1 METRPVCKQCKQRPC
16 IINHT
21 NKDGSKSYK
30 PHCGRCQKAR
40 LRKQRDSEVEERVRK
55 DMWQEVR
62 AEAMEVTYRN
72 LVNETSIMRRALAV
86 AEVHNKKMRN
96 SLSASTERLKRV
108 SEELRDAEKLATE
121 AIHRA
126 DTATESLE
134 STREHLAAVQLEL
147 ERFQALTG
155 SHMERLNALVE
166 TETAGR
172 KKWQAGTI
180 AALCCFLVALIGA
193 LT

>member
-30 PHCGRCQKAR
+30 PHCGRCHKAR
-40 LRKQRDSEVEERVRK
+40 LDKQRDAAVEERVRK
-55 DMWQEVR
+55 EIWQKVR

-72 LVNETSIMRRALAV
+72 LVNETAIMRRALAV
-86 AEVHNKKMRN
+86 TEVQNKRMREN
-96 SLSASTERLKRV
+96 VMESTFKLERV
-108 SEELRDAEKLATE
+108 SNELLAADQKTNE
-121 AIHRA
+121 AILRA

-134 STREHLAAVQLEL
+134 STREHLAAVQVEL
-147 ERFQALTG
+147 ERYQALTG

-166 TETAGR
+166 AEAAGKR
-172 KKWQAGTI
+172 KWQAGTI

>member
-1 METRPVCKQCKQRPC
+1 
-16 IINHT
+16 
-21 NKDGSKSYK
+21 
-30 PHCGRCQKAR
+30 
-40 LRKQRDSEVEERVRK
+40 
-55 DMWQEVR
+55 MWQEVR
-62 AEAMEVTYRN
+62 AEAMEVTYRK
-72 LVNETSIMRRALAV
+72 LVDDKAALRQALHV
-86 AEVHNKKMRN
+86 AEVKTKRMREN
-96 SLSASTERLKRV
+96 VMETTFKLERV
-108 SEELRDAEKLATE
+108 SDELRDAEKLATE
-121 AIHRA
+121 AIQRA
-126 DTATESLE
+126 DTAAESLD

-166 TETAGR
+166 TEAAGK